1 MSTIIE
7 KLIEVNPKALTADG
21 LDRAMIGIGDRN
33 GNKVAVYSS
42 EKCIEVF
49 MEDNEWCY
57 DDAIDYFCYNTEG
70 AYMGKYTP
78 IFKWEED
85 GDCKDWN
92 GDEIVFEV

>member
-1 MSTIIE
+1 VSTIIE

-49 MEDNEWCY
+49 MEDNQWCY
-57 DDAIDYFCYNTEG
+57 EDAMEYFTFNTEG